1 MTCSSL
7 NPSPN
12 RYRVPTVSLSAH
24 HQRKKGLL
32 EFTCIAMAVWMLAGC
47 HTTTDKSSEMNS
59 DLSETTL
66 SSSVMTH
73 PPISSQSP
81 VEKYGSKKN
90 DDEVPLWERP
100 EILAKYPVKAK
111 KNPDGS
117 YDYSDPRFEN
127 ADLCEDAPPGYWESR
142 GYEILISKHLPYLT
156 SKDCLLRKVPSSDED
171 LLFNFGTDAR
181 SKDRVSGTHVMVAS
195 SSKYGRFDGAG
206 NDSQCILYL
215 ETQLGRVAAQVMN
228 EDGSTHDHKFLCQKA
243 KELFEELI

>member
-47 HTTTDKSSEMNS
+47 HTTTDKSSEINS

-81 VEKYGSKKN
+81 VQQRSSKKN

-117 YDYSDPRFEN
+117 YDYSDPLFEN

-142 GYEILISKHLPYLT
+142 GFIKKSSDKDEFLHFN
-156 SKDCLLRKVPSSDED
+156 DCLLRETNETQP
-171 LLFNFGTDAR
+171 LLMDFGTDKR
-181 SKDRVSGTHVMVAS
+181 SREEVSGKRVENENPTTFTRW
-195 SSKYGRFDGAG
+195 GRIVGDPH
-206 NDSQCILYL
+206 CVVYT
-215 ETQLGRVAAQVMN
+215 ETQLGRVAVQAIDETQTLN
-228 EDGSTHDHKFLCQKA
+228 EAELCDLVKTLN
-243 KELFEELI
+243 ERLT